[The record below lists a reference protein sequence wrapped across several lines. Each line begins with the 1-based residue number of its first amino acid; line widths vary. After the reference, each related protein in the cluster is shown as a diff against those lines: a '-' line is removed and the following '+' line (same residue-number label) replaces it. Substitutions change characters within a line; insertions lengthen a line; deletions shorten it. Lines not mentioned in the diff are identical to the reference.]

1 MTQKFISLNN
11 VAIVTDG
18 RNNHRIHFEG
28 MVESE
33 AMNRKKNADLGDK
46 SRQWSKKKEK
56 LFIVVMPNNTLETMA
71 IQKKHREENKEK

>member
-1 MTQKFISLNN
+1 MTQKSISLNN

-33 AMNRKKNADLGDK
+33 AMNGKKKNADLGDK
-46 SRQWSKKKEK
+46 SRQ
-56 LFIVVMPNNTLETMA
+56 
-71 IQKKHREENKEK
+71 